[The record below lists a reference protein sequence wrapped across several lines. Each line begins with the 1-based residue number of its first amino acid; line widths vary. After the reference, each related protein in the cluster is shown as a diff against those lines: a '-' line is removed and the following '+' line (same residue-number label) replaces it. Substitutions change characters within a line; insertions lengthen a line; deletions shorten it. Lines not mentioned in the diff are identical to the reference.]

1 MVGEACHWIVEGE
14 MGGVHEKVNKFRER
28 GKFMNWGQEEKSRG
42 KGVRRKRGEEQWQRG
57 M

>member
-28 GKFMNWGQEEKSRG
+28 GKFMNWGRRK
-42 KGVRRKRGEEQWQRG
+42 KVGVRG
-57 M
+57 